1 MNIQKSFKPLGD
13 HNPVMV
19 QRFGADPYALEY
31 KGRIYIYMTLD
42 DPELDESGA
51 IIENTYSKIDK
62 ISVISSDDL
71 VNWTDHGTV
80 YAAGKNGQATW
91 GNNSWA
97 PAAAWKTIDGKDK
110 FFLYFANSGNGIA
123 VLEADSPVGPFTDP
137 IGKALISRDTPTCAE
152 VTWLFDPAVL
162 MDDDGENY
170 IYFGGGV
177 PSDDKASD
185 PGTARVAKLGKD
197 MVSLDGDPKPIE
209 NVSYLFEDSG
219 INKIDG
225 KYFYSY
231 CSNFSMTPEAEKE
244 KDFQQGEIVTMVSD
258 DPMGPF
264 EMCNPVLKNPE
275 HFFGL
280 GGNNHHCMFKFQG
293 QYYITYHSR
302 ILEEKMGFL
311 KGYRSTSI
319 DKLVINEKGE
329 PSKSEGTR
337 AGVKQLRN
345 LDPYQE
351 TKAVTMSNAAGIATR
366 QFGETARKFGSG
378 DMIVTGITEG
388 GWIEVSGVDFG
399 SEPARIVEINVTE
412 AKELDE
418 KFAATGAAEARR
430 KSATDEDAD
439 EYGKHSDIDAKCL
452 LGKVN
457 VCVDSPENNPI
468 EAVEIRVAPT
478 TNYDYG
484 ETLIKFSCRLD
495 EKLSGV
501 HDLYFVFEGE
511 GYEFYSWKF
520 LK

>member
-1 MNIQKSFKPLGD
+1 MNIQKSYKPLGD

-19 QRFGADPYALEY
+19 HRFGADPYALEY

-42 DPELDESGA
+42 DPELDEKGD
-51 IIENTYSKIDK
+51 ICENTYSKIDK

-80 YAAGKNGQATW
+80 YAAGKEGQASW

-97 PAAAWKTIDGKDK
+97 PAAAWKTIEGKDK

-162 MDDDGENY
+162 MDDDGESY

-177 PSDDKASD
+177 PSDDKASN

-197 MVSLDGDPKPIE
+197 MVSLEGDPRPIE

-219 INKIDG
+219 INKIGG
-225 KYFYSY
+225 KYYYSY

-244 KDFQQGEIVTMVSD
+244 KGFRQGEIVTMVSD

-280 GGNNHHCMFKFQG
+280 GGNNHHCMFKFG
-293 QYYITYHSR
+293 DKYYITYHSR
-302 ILEEKMGFL
+302 ILEEKMGIL
-311 KGYRSTSI
+311 KGYRSTGV
-319 DKLVINEKGE
+319 DELVINEKGQ

-337 AGVKQLRN
+337 AGVKQLKSF
-345 LDPYQE
+345 DPYQE
-351 TKAVTMSNAAGIATR
+351 TKAVTMSNSAGISTR
-366 QFGETARKFGSG
+366 QYGSVAEKYGSG
-378 DMIVTGITEG
+378 DMIVTDIKEG

-399 SEPARIVEINVTE
+399 SEKAEVVEIK
-412 AKELDE
+412 ASLDPKKQERVRTGEEDMHDEEQE
-418 KFAATGAAEARR
+418 KSSVKG
-430 KSATDEDAD
+430 
-439 EYGKHSDIDAKCL
+439 GKIL
-452 LGKVN
+452 
-457 VCVDSPENNPI
+457 VCIDSPENKPR
-468 EAVEIRVAPT
+468 EEVEISIAPKKG
-478 TNYDYG
+478 G
-484 ETLIKFSCRLD
+484 EKNEGLIKFSSRLD
-495 EKLSGV
+495 TKVSGI
-501 HDLYFVFEGE
+501 HDLFFVFEGA

-520 LK
+520 LG

>member
-1 MNIQKSFKPLGD
+1 MSEKKMIISSNKPLGD

-42 DPELDESGA
+42 DPELNDAGEVM
-51 IIENTYSKIDK
+51 ENTYSKIDK

-123 VLEADSPVGPFTDP
+123 VLTADSPVGPFTDP

-197 MVSLDGDPKPIE
+197 MISIEGAPIPIE

-244 KDFQQGEIVTMVSD
+244 KGFQQGEIVTMVSD
-258 DPMGPF
+258 KPMGPF
-264 EMCNPVLKNPE
+264 KMCNPVLKNPE

-280 GGNNHHCMFKFQG
+280 GGNNHHCMFKFG
-293 QYYITYHSR
+293 GEYYITYHSR

-337 AGVKQLRN
+337 AGVKQLKN
-345 LDPYQE
+345 FDPYVE

-366 QFGETARKFGSG
+366 QFGEAVEKFGSG
-378 DMIVTGITEG
+378 DMVVTGIQSG
-388 GWIEVSGVDFG
+388 SWIEVSGVDFG
-399 SEPARIVEINVTE
+399 KEPAKVIEVNVLGT
-412 AKELDE
+412 KELT
-418 KFAATGAAEARR
+418 A
-430 KSATDEDAD
+430 KSKVRVDDEDSD
-439 EYGKHSDIDAKCL
+439 EYGKHLATDAKTYC
-452 LGKVN
+452 GKID
-457 VCVDSPENNPI
+457 VCVDSPENKPL
-468 EAVEIRVAPT
+468 EAVEISIAPVK
-478 TNYDYG
+478 G
-484 ETLIKFSCRLD
+484 GAESESLIKFSCRLD
-495 EKLSGV
+495 TQVSGV

-511 GYEFYSWKF
+511 GYDFYSWKF